1 MIQNTTILMI
11 NDQDIRDSL
20 SSVNPISLEK
30 INSDCLMDRIE
41 IKYIFSLKKLSNLID
56 LMKDKYVVLEIQN
69 TRALPYFTTYF
80 DTQGYMFYNQHTRGE
95 LARYKI
101 RYRKYEINGD
111 SFLEIKMRTNKNRII
126 KWRIEN
132 NLQSG
137 GFDEQ
142 ADNFISEYLP
152 VRSSSLTPVLINR
165 FNRITM
171 VGKDSDERITLD
183 YDINFT
189 DPVSGLY
196 TEMPYLAVVEMK
208 KPGFS
213 LFSPFNTL
221 VKQMKIY
228 PDGFSKY
235 CTGSA
240 VLKKDLKVN
249 MVKPKILLLNK
260 IENEYIKSYSN

>member
-1 MIQNTTILMI
+1 MI
-11 NDQDIRDSL
+11 NDQAIRESL
-20 SSVNPISLEK
+20 TALKPISLEK
-30 INSDCLMDRIE
+30 INSDCLMDRME
-41 IKYIFSLKKLSNLID
+41 IKYVFSIKKLCQLIN
-56 LMKDKYVVLEIQN
+56 LMKDQYVVLEIQN

-80 DTQGYMFYNQHTRGE
+80 DTHGYMFYNQHTRGE

-111 SFLEIKMRTNKNRII
+111 SFLEIKMRSNKNRII

-132 NLQSG
+132 NFQSG
-137 GFDEQ
+137 GFDDQ
-142 ADNFISEYLP
+142 ADNFINEYLP
-152 VRSSSLTPVLINR
+152 VRSTLLTPVLINR

-171 VGKDSDERITLD
+171 VGKGSEERITLD
-183 YDINFT
+183 YNINFT
-189 DPVSGLY
+189 DPVTGFY

-208 KPGFS
+208 KPGIS
-213 LFSPFNTL
+213 QFSPFNSL
-221 VKQMKIY
+221 VKQMNIY
-228 PDGFSKY
+228 PEGFSKY

-240 VLKKDLKVN
+240 ILKKDLKAN